1 MKMLMLNGNEKYCYG
16 VSLPAAPEYCAKI
29 EAGDLMLYGSNCVV
43 LFYGKA
49 GGYSYTR
56 IGKLDSTEGLAT
68 AVGRGEVSV
77 TFEKANSGDK
87 SNEKVNNRSNR

>member
-1 MKMLMLNGNEKYCYG
+1 
-16 VSLPAAPEYCAKI
+16 
-29 EAGDLMLYGSNCVV
+29 MLYGSNCVV